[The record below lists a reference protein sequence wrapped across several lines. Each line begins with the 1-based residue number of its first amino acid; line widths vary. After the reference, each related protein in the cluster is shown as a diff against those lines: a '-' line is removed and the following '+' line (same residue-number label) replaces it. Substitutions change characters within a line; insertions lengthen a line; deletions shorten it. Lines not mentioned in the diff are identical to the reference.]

1 MLSLHGDM
9 IVSNRRNFMV
19 LFLLCATLTVLI
31 GCGSS
36 GDDKAAPTASINTS
50 SAPAAEGASR
60 APAASKADSDPQHP
74 VVQMET
80 SLGKLTVR
88 LDAEKAPL
96 TVSNFLSYVDAGQY
110 DQTIIHQIY
119 KGQGFLAGGF
129 GANKAEK
136 PSRTPVRNEA
146 DNGLKNRRGTISMVR
161 QPGEIDSATCQFLVN
176 VADNQ
181 ALDHKDRTPDGYGY
195 CVFGEVIEGLDVID
209 SIANAQVHDT
219 PEFERT
225 PVQAI
230 VVSSVKRIR

>member
-1 MLSLHGDM
+1 M
-9 IVSNRRNFMV
+9 SNRRNPVV
-19 LFLLCATLTVLI
+19 LFLVIATLTILT

-36 GDDKAAPTASINTS
+36 GDGNATPTASINNASGTPAVEGS
-50 SAPAAEGASR
+50 SRGPAL
-60 APAASKADSDPQHP
+60 SKTLSDPQHP
-74 VVQMET
+74 VVLIET
-80 SLGKLTVR
+80 SVGKLTVR

-96 TVSNFLSYVDAGQY
+96 TVSNFLAYVDAGHY

-129 GANKAEK
+129 GANLAEK

-161 QPGEIDSATCQFLVN
+161 QPDAIDGATCQFLVN

-181 ALDHKDRTPDGYGY
+181 ALDHKDRTPEGYGY
-195 CVFGEVIEGLDVID
+195 CVFGEVTEGLDVVD
-209 SIANAQVHDT
+209 NIANTQVHDT
-219 PEFERT
+219 PAFERT

-230 VVSSVKRIR
+230 VVSSVRRIR

>member
-1 MLSLHGDM
+1 MT
-9 IVSNRRNFMV
+9 NRRNLLV
-19 LFLLCATLTVLI
+19 LFPLCVTLTLAL

-36 GDDKAAPTASINTS
+36 GDSKATPTASINSSS
-50 SAPAAEGASR
+50 SAAAGSVQGT
-60 APAASKADSDPQHP
+60 AASKTASDPQHP
-74 VVQMET
+74 VVQIET
-80 SLGKLTVR
+80 SQGRLTIR

-129 GANKAEK
+129 GANKVEK

-161 QPGEIDSATCQFLVN
+161 QPGEIDSATCQFLIN

-181 ALDHKDRTPDGYGY
+181 ALDHKDRTPEGYGY
-195 CVFGEVIEGLDVID
+195 CVFGEVTEGLDVID